1 MELDIAIVGAGHN
14 GLVAAVYLARAGLKV
29 HLFERRPFVGG
40 AAITEELWPGFQF
53 MTCAH
58 AIWAMQPKI
67 IRDLRLSERG
77 LEIIP
82 RPFTGV
88 HLRPDGNYWGSKDH
102 KSPRNLIANLTAE
115 ESEAADRYDAF
126 KETLE
131 GIFAPYR
138 LRPPPTL
145 EEVRSKVAGTPAAEV
160 LEKALSTRIQDL
172 QDEFLPTDVLRDR
185 LADDWAP
192 IGRNP
197 LALTLGYFSLR
208 APEEGSGEA
217 PPGGNLKGGT
227 GVLSRMLADIA
238 EEAGAEI
245 HLDRAVERFL
255 IEDGK
260 AIGIQLADGTEIR
273 SRAVVSNL
281 DPKRTLLK
289 MVATEHLDG
298 RFRGCIEGLVTQVS
312 CYKLLAVISELP
324 RWKGWDGDPD
334 LPSTGD
340 VRLGVSRAEARAAY
354 ADLEAG
360 RPPKAPLI
368 SFMVPSVL
376 DPSLTQPGYHTASVW
391 IYPVPGKLSE
401 STWDDVREEVAERLI
416 DQITGFAPN
425 FRESVRH
432 YRLRTPLDLERE
444 VGLTD
449 GCIWHIQHGGEQ
461 LFWNR
466 PLPELAAYRAPFKG
480 FYLCGAGQHPGGEV
494 SGVPGH
500 NAAHEILKDLD
511 RL

>member
-1 MELDIAIVGAGHN
+1 M
-14 GLVAAVYLARAGLKV
+14 
-29 HLFERRPFVGG
+29 
-40 AAITEELWPGFQF
+40 
-53 MTCAH
+53 
-58 AIWAMQPKI
+58 
-67 IRDLRLSERG
+67 
-77 LEIIP
+77 
-82 RPFTGV
+82 
-88 HLRPDGNYWGSKDH
+88 
-102 KSPRNLIANLTAE
+102 
-115 ESEAADRYDAF
+115 
-126 KETLE
+126 
-131 GIFAPYR
+131 
-138 LRPPPTL
+138 
-145 EEVRSKVAGTPAAEV
+145 
-160 LEKALSTRIQDL
+160 
-172 QDEFLPTDVLRDR
+172 
-185 LADDWAP
+185 
-192 IGRNP
+192 
-197 LALTLGYFSLR
+197 
-208 APEEGSGEA
+208 
-217 PPGGNLKGGT
+217 
-227 GVLSRMLADIA
+227 LSRMLADIA